1 MAALTVTVRRDTV
14 TGHTTVSVGLRSDID
29 MLPQEHEELHRRL
42 AAVLLPSPGVQ
53 RDRPARE
60 AAVG

>member
-1 MAALTVTVRRDTV
+1 MAQLIVTVSRVPGDGRTSV
-14 TGHTTVSVGLRSDID
+14 AVGLQSDSD

-42 AAVLLPSPGVQ
+42 VTALLPPAGVQ

-60 AAVG
+60 AVVG